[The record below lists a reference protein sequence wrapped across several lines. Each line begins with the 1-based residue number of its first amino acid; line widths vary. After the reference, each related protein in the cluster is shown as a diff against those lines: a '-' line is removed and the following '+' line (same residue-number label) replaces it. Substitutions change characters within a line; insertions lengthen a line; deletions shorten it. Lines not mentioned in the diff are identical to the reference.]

1 MQFFN
6 KNKLNTGL
14 NGEFLD
20 DDEEKGINGTV
31 VDAKLLNGLGHEIEN
46 IIKAG
51 GMTPSENEND
61 QLLRAIKNLGGS
73 GVSSSAENVS
83 YNNSISGLQ
92 QKNYDFPK
100 IKTPIDN
107 LTYIYLTES
116 SVMGKIEKEEDNY
129 FLKGNVSAVSS
140 QNILPIS
147 LTIDGKDGYEILS
160 FIGQFFNIDY
170 ETRNIENV
178 NWVDALEDEIIVNGI
193 NDGWQFVFVQNMIA
207 IKRKDNGEIPENT
220 YSVTLNIK
228 NRVLL
233 KPDENIIAW
242 QYGISENIL
251 LKIVNESGTAKIKSI
266 TKIYPYLRDT
276 EWIFFTNNILENYI
290 DLDTEHTSGIISSSG
305 KKVIWTL
312 KKNYQDLPYSIIIK
326 YEDESQIQKND
337 FFTIN
342 ITPDKNADISFT
354 KGDAVNVQNAIDSLS
369 ELKQDKLTAGTNIT
383 IQGNTISTSS
393 NVATQTDLSA
403 KQDKLTAGENIVIE
417 KQGENTVIKSLGGGD
432 AEDIG
437 FDNSKAQQQQLV
449 GYDYPKYKKS
459 IPSTVSIVL
468 SNGNNNY
475 NASIVKQSDGSYRL
489 KCNISNFNISG
500 GYFSLSIKNVNNLSN
515 IYQRLSF
522 LSQFFNIQTIY
533 TTIDSLNYINLEASE
548 CVISSLNFSLKFALI
563 YSDYNKSLDLIIKI
577 DSSSIQSGSYN
588 ITLNIKNRVLRQE
601 DRNIFAFS
609 DPFMGTQNIMD
620 NYIFSLSQNNSSVK
634 LTGSYT
640 LKKDAGLVIGFYSP
654 IIENYF
660 NVSSS
665 IEWKNT
671 TGITSSSKKPLKFSL
686 YKNNSAG
693 NEKPLYL
700 LFLMYQDETDLKAG
714 EKITFDLTPD
724 KNSTLGPIYKD
735 VTNVQQLGEVL
746 SQKDTEL
753 LNKIN
758 GLKAAN
764 IKIDTISGLNAS
776 NVQQAIAALNQ
787 KIYNIYDTSRKVP
800 INDYALINNEKY
812 NFYRV
817 FCVKEVELIEDSK
830 EHMLAVKYD
839 TVNRANIVRHS
850 ITLVGGQKT
859 ICFSGS
865 CSAANGFDLRT
876 NIYSGELQLYYTIY
890 SAQSFYKIIFFID
903 YY

>member
-1 MQFFN
+1 MI
-6 KNKLNTGL
+6 NKLNENNIQAPFQYKISENTFEL
-14 NGEFLD
+14 LKRNGELELNTNNVQVKVFPGQRLFCADIGYGIDGAVEEMEFLID
-20 DDEEKGINGTV
+20 DIKVYPQILENLKALQNVKVKDNEIYLVRNEIDFKSIVFFPPSDLNKNFKFTITTYSSTFSSFMFDEIAEK
-31 VDAKLLNGLGHEIEN
+31 LNTLDTN
-46 IIKAG
+46 Y
-51 GMTPSENEND
+51 P
-61 QLLRAIKNLGGS
+61 
-73 GVSSSAENVS
+73 V
-83 YNNSISGLQ
+83 
-92 QKNYDFPK
+92 KNY
-100 IKTPIDN
+100 
-107 LTYIYLTES
+107 
-116 SVMGKIEKEEDNY
+116 
-129 FLKGNVSAVSS
+129 
-140 QNILPIS
+140 
-147 LTIDGKDGYEILS
+147 YE
-160 FIGQFFNIDY
+160 NIDY
-170 ETRNIENV
+170 KVNDIVKNNGYLYRVFKEFTSDSTDYYLKTNCNLLTPFKKLELDTDYKANELIEYN
-178 NWVDALEDEIIVNGI
+178 NDFLIVQKDFRYENK
-193 NDGWQFVFVQNMIA
+193 DGVLT
-207 IKRKDNGEIPENT
+207 DLSG
-220 YSVTLNIK
+220 
-228 NRVLL
+228 LL
-233 KPDENIIAW
+233 KPLQDIAIW
-242 QYGISENIL
+242 FDGI
-251 LKIVNESGTAKIKSI
+251 AKI
-266 TKIYPYLRDT
+266 Y
-276 EWIFFTNNILENYI
+276 
-290 DLDTEHTSGIISSSG
+290 
-305 KKVIWTL
+305 
-312 KKNYQDLPYSIIIK
+312 KNQIIIK
-326 YEDESQIQKND
+326 DNFSYIVLEDIENPVWGNIQNKIDYLNKAENIFYD
-337 FFTIN
+337 DSISFFGDNTDTVQKALEKLQAKKQNNLILGNNIN
-342 ITPDKNADISFT
+342 INENKISVNGGTNKKYASNTVYYIDDLIIYDGKLYKVNEDFIAANWNADISKCT
-354 KGDAVNVQNAIDSLS
+354 LVSGGGSVGSNDAID
-369 ELKQDKLTAGTNIT
+369 I
-383 IQGNTISTSS
+383 I
-393 NVATQTDLSA
+393 
-403 KQDKLTAGENIVIE
+403 
-417 KQGENTVIKSLGGGD
+417 
-432 AEDIG
+432 
-437 FDNSKAQQQQLV
+437 FDNSKSQLQQLV

-693 NEKPLYL
+693 NERPLYL

-714 EKITFDLTPD
+714 EKITFYLTPD

-800 INDYALINNEKY
+800 INDYALINNKKY

-817 FCVKEVELIEDSK
+817 FCVKEVELIEDGK

-865 CSAANGFDLRT
+865 CSAANGFDLRV

-890 SAQSFYKIIFFID
+890 SAQSFSKIIFFID